1 MSRFATGSIVD
12 RESGAG
18 IQGLNIDIEDV
29 SQLHDGRLLNKEPVI
44 TDASGNFTISYAPY
58 AFNTSKPGAQPR
70 QLRLTVRLGRLV
82 LKELF
87 QNEEAFSDTIAF
99 DKIVLPGKEATS
111 RRVTLG
117 TGEETRVSQ
126 GNAIRL
132 LADNVGAWERAAQ
145 VIKNASTLDIMQL
158 EIDVN
163 SFDDAGLT
171 KEEPAVILDFDSGDK
186 IAKSNFVVSP
196 KDDRIERTILEA
208 AAKHVDVRIQIP
220 TMALDSRFTILVG
233 VGSII
238 VISAILFFLI
248 DLVFLVGLVVLLA
261 IFLAGAPAGF
271 RDLYRRKFKEP
282 DIKAWFEQAALS
294 GIDMSLVKVRELKHR
309 SFNITHAKVV
319 IDRGKEA
326 ILLGSP
332 FEQVY
337 FDSPDHLIQSGRRGP
352 KASKG
357 PIHDVSVGVR
367 GPALKDF
374 QELFNSHWKFT
385 EPSETLPDP
394 TTPDKV
400 TTADQDE
407 FLSTV
412 QLALTLDRMFSGPG
426 ETDGEKGI
434 LEAYLRAIH
443 FAQRFI
449 YIENQYFHHPLVIQA
464 LVDALTANPNLVVIL
479 LLNISPDMPFYLRW
493 QRRGLARI
501 AQALA
506 AKYGKDGV
514 KTRFRVFSSFSH
526 AAAEQPTQTN
536 PNPRPRLLDNYLHTK
551 TAIVD
556 NVWATVGS
564 ANLDGASMDSEDY
577 LRSALDGEVRHTE
590 ANVVIYEDG
599 PVAAPAVDA
608 LRRRLWAEHL
618 GIVVNNQPGVLDVN
632 ASSLNDSS
640 ATNWLTF
647 WSQKADEKLSQL
659 KSDPNKVSLIHVLP
673 VDFDYGP
680 DTDHSFLTTFYHN
693 LKDAFAD
700 HYALESYLNHMF
712 GQDKPPKRTAA
723 DFDLSPPP
731 DFPFTYG

>member
-99 DKIVLPGKEATS
+99 DEIVLPGKEATS

-271 RDLYRRKFKEP
+271 RDLYRRKF
-282 DIKAWFEQAALS
+282 
-294 GIDMSLVKVRELKHR
+294 
-309 SFNITHAKVV
+309 
-319 IDRGKEA
+319 
-326 ILLGSP
+326 
-332 FEQVY
+332 
-337 FDSPDHLIQSGRRGP
+337 
-352 KASKG
+352 
-357 PIHDVSVGVR
+357 
-367 GPALKDF
+367 
-374 QELFNSHWKFT
+374 
-385 EPSETLPDP
+385 
-394 TTPDKV
+394 
-400 TTADQDE
+400 
-407 FLSTV
+407 
-412 QLALTLDRMFSGPG
+412 
-426 ETDGEKGI
+426 
-434 LEAYLRAIH
+434 
-443 FAQRFI
+443 
-449 YIENQYFHHPLVIQA
+449 
-464 LVDALTANPNLVVIL
+464 
-479 LLNISPDMPFYLRW
+479 
-493 QRRGLARI
+493 
-501 AQALA
+501 
-506 AKYGKDGV
+506 
-514 KTRFRVFSSFSH
+514 
-526 AAAEQPTQTN
+526 
-536 PNPRPRLLDNYLHTK
+536 
-551 TAIVD
+551 
-556 NVWATVGS
+556 
-564 ANLDGASMDSEDY
+564 
-577 LRSALDGEVRHTE
+577 
-590 ANVVIYEDG
+590 
-599 PVAAPAVDA
+599 
-608 LRRRLWAEHL
+608 
-618 GIVVNNQPGVLDVN
+618 
-632 ASSLNDSS
+632 
-640 ATNWLTF
+640 
-647 WSQKADEKLSQL
+647 
-659 KSDPNKVSLIHVLP
+659 
-673 VDFDYGP
+673 
-680 DTDHSFLTTFYHN
+680 
-693 LKDAFAD
+693 
-700 HYALESYLNHMF
+700 
-712 GQDKPPKRTAA
+712 
-723 DFDLSPPP
+723 
-731 DFPFTYG
+731 